1 MPHTTKANKD
11 VVVRYMQ
18 AYRETLDCMYKE
30 ERCLTAYAEW
40 LKIPV
45 ATAKRTRDDFFP
57 PEAVNPDEVVLDV
70 IVKDAVDLKFTA
82 VPLSKEQ
89 LAELIEIPPR

>member
-1 MPHTTKANKD
+1 MS
-11 VVVRYMQ
+11 
-18 AYRETLDCMYKE
+18 
-30 ERCLTAYAEW
+30 
-40 LKIPV
+40 
-45 ATAKRTRDDFFP
+45 
-57 PEAVNPDEVVLDV
+57 PDEVVLDV